1 MGRIPEKVSCSI
13 TDRNRLLELAND
25 TNQPRVALRAQ
36 MVLKCADGKRIKDIA
51 SEYHERP
58 NTVILWRDRFIQS
71 GIDGLLNKPRGKNA
85 NQYGADLRERI
96 HRLVTTDPP
105 PGNKRWTGALLSQEM
120 GIPPDVIWRCLRKA
134 GIQLTDVNGEQEN
147 ITIVIP
153 IELKARKETNMS
165 NKSNSKKMDLEIV
178 ARITGENGTVIEKV
192 IKMNEV
198 LPNVADFDIDTL
210 DGFRKDLDVYE
221 QAMLIAR
228 DQLTEGIT
236 DEYLKEANK
245 KNKKLSN

>member
-1 MGRIPEKVSCSI
+1 MGRAPEQVNCSKL
-13 TDRNRLLELAND
+13 DRNRLLELACD
-25 TNQPRVALRAQ
+25 KSQPRVALRAQ
-36 MVLKCADGKRIKDIA
+36 LVLQCVDGKRIKDIA
-51 SEYHERP
+51 AEYHERP
-58 NTVILWRDRFIQS
+58 NTVILWRDRFAQS
-71 GIDGLLNKPRGKNA
+71 GIDGLLNKPRGKNV
-85 NQYGADLRERI
+85 NQYGTDLRERI
-96 HRLVTTDPP
+96 LRLVATDPP
-105 PGNKRWTGALLSQEM
+105 PGNKRWTGLLLSKEM

-134 GIQLTDVNGEQEN
+134 GIQLVDINGEQEE

-153 IELKARKETNMS
+153 IQLRARKEISMNS
-165 NKSNSKKMDLEIV
+165 NNSKKMDLEIV
-178 ARITGENGTVIEKV
+178 ARITGEDGTVIEKV
-192 IKMNEV
+192 IKMDNA

-245 KNKKLSN
+245 KNKKSSN

>member
-1 MGRIPEKVSCSI
+1 MGRVSEKVSCSK
-13 TDRNRLLELAND
+13 TDRRRLWELSRDAS
-25 TNQPRVALRAQ
+25 QPRIALRANL
-36 MVLKCADGKRIKDIA
+36 VLQCVDGKRIKDIA
-51 SEYHERP
+51 AEYSERP

-71 GIDGLLNKPRGKNA
+71 GIEGLLNKPRGKNV
-85 NQYGADLRERI
+85 NQYGTDLKERI
-96 HRLVTTDPP
+96 LRLVTTDPP
-105 PGNKRWTGALLSQEM
+105 PGNKRWTGLLLSKEM

-134 GIQLTDVNGEQEN
+134 GIQLADVNGEQEE

-153 IELKARKETNMS
+153 IELKARKESNMS
-165 NKSNSKKMDLEIV
+165 SNTKKMDLEIV
-178 ARITGENGTVIEKV
+178 ARITGEDGTVIEKI
-192 IKMNEV
+192 IKMDRA

-228 DQLTEGIT
+228 DRLTEGIT

-245 KNKKLSN
+245 KNKKSSN

>member
-1 MGRIPEKVSCSI
+1 MGRTPEQISCSK
-13 TDRNRLLELAND
+13 TDRNKLLDLARD
-25 TNQPRVALRAQ
+25 TSQPRISLRAKL
-36 MVLKCADGKRIKDIA
+36 VLQCIDGKRIKDIA

-58 NTVILWRDRFIQS
+58 NTVILWRDRFAQY
-71 GIDGLLNKPRGKNA
+71 GIDGLLNKPRGRNA

-96 HRLVTTDPP
+96 LRLVTKDPP
-105 PGNKRWTGALLSQEM
+105 PGNKRWTGLLLSQEM

-134 GIQLTDVNGEQEN
+134 GIQLANVNGEQEE
-147 ITIVIP
+147 ITMMIP
-153 IELKARKETNMS
+153 IQLKARKEISMKN
-165 NKSNSKKMDLEIV
+165 NNSKKMDLEIV
-178 ARITGENGTVIEKV
+178 ARITGEDGTVIEKV
-192 IKMNEV
+192 IKMDKA

-210 DGFRKDLDVYE
+210 EGFRKDLDVYE

-245 KNKKLSN
+245 KNKKSSN